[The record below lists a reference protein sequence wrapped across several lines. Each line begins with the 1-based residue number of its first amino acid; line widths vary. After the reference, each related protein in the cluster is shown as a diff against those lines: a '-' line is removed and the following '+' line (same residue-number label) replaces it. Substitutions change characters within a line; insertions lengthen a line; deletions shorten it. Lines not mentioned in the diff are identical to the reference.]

1 MCVGYKALNKVTV
14 KNKYLVPLI
23 QDLFDKLSKASYF
36 TRLDL
41 RSGYWQVR
49 IAEGDEL
56 KTTCVSRYGSYEFLV
71 VPFGLT
77 NALAIFC
84 NLMNNVFYEFVDCLL
99 WFT

>member
-77 NALAIFC
+77 NAFATFC
-84 NLMNNVFYEFVDCLL
+84 NLMNDIFYEFVDRLL